1 MQWRVNQI
9 FHNPSRFTR
18 MKVTAMDVIWPFAVL
33 MTANVIA
40 LICWTTIDPLVF
52 TRSYHAGTDDWN
64 RRISSYGACTSS
76 GTSKGGMWPY
86 LAIII
91 AVNMGA
97 LILANVQSYQARS
110 IRTEFSESKFISI
123 IMASMLQALVISI
136 PILVLVY
143 SQPRAMFVIL
153 VCLISVICTAVL
165 VLMFVPKIQYM
176 KEWELAQE
184 RKRVSKALRLAN
196 GGIDSSLET
205 PSSVAG
211 TGGTQGLKVQMSY
224 SRPLGPTTSTAD
236 NENVGGSGL
245 KVKKFSSR
253 QFFQATTTGNGGDI
267 GNDNDEGEEE
277 DPGLEVHKIE
287 THPMNSDNENLLTKI
302 EECDGEPQERP
313 V

>member
-1 MQWRVNQI
+1 
-9 FHNPSRFTR
+9 
-18 MKVTAMDVIWPFAVL
+18 MDVIWPFAVL

-64 RRISSYGACTSS
+64 RRISSFGTCTSS
-76 GTSKGGMWPY
+76 GKSKGGMWPY

-143 SQPRAMFVIL
+143 DQPRAMFVIL
-153 VCLISVICTAVL
+153 VCLISVICSAVL

-176 KEWELAQE
+176 KEWELEQE

-196 GGIDSSLET
+196 GGIDSSSEM

-211 TGGTQGLKVQMSY
+211 TGGGQGLMVHMSY
-224 SRPLGPTTSTAD
+224 SRPLGPSISTAD
-236 NENVGGSGL
+236 NENVGRSGL

-253 QFFQATTTGNGGDI
+253 QFFRNTTTGNGGDT
-267 GNDNDEGEEE
+267 GNDNEQREEE
-277 DPGLEVHKIE
+277 ELGLEVSKIE
-287 THPMNSDNENLLTKI
+287 THAMTTDSENLLTKI
-302 EECDGEPQERP
+302 EECDRESQERP
-313 V
+313 G